1 MTTSTPARLLSFEFP
16 FRVRKILRYVMY
28 RFIVK
33 VNKTKFRI
41 AGFAFFFG
49 DLAGLGPQCMSS
61 LDSVHSDF

>member
-1 MTTSTPARLLSFEFP
+1 M
-16 FRVRKILRYVMY
+16 ILRYVMY

-33 VNKTKFRI
+33 VNWTKFRI
-41 AGFAFFFG
+41 AGFAFFFFFG